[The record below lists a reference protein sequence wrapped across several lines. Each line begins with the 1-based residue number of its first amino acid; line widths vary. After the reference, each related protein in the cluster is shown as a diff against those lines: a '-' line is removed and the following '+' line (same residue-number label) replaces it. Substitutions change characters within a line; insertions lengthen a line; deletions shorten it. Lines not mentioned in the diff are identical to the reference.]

1 MRLYEIPANGTAAV
15 VNQPCL
21 SGQVSG
27 KLENAKEMMTEG
39 MMSGSTEYD
48 SSGEDD
54 FFIRTPEFVTNEVFG
69 SREELIDWV
78 QKLAYSLGVV
88 IVTKRSN
95 PRPCGFVY
103 RVLLKCQRGGK
114 YQYKD
119 SSKDTGT
126 RKTNCPFELE
136 GRYSDEYD
144 CWILRVICDEHNHR
158 PILFM
163 EGHPYAKRLSADE
176 FNYVADLTRMH
187 VPPRNILSLLKKR
200 NLSNASTP
208 KTIYNARNKIRMV
221 ENLKCSNT
229 FSIAFAFIHS
239 EKTANYKWV
248 LDCLKLTL
256 DECMLPR
263 VIVIDKEMALVN
275 ACNEVFPD
283 AAQLLCRV
291 ESQHAKLKIYMD
303 KNAKC
308 SLDRLLGCIDEIVKS
323 QLTLIKESLE
333 NSRVVRI
340 HKHNLRYFKLLRGF
354 VSNEAL
360 KKVLEDRK
368 RWKDHKG
375 DCDCRLRTAYG
386 LPCQYITL
394 DSIDIFWRKL
404 DLSPSSTQKDDV
416 SCDDVLQHFKE
427 NYNKQSK
434 VGKKSWL
441 RKLMNIFSPD
451 TTDIRE
457 PRVQNKTRGQPKK
470 SQQKKRTEF
479 CSTRFSC
486 STMPDFV
493 EPIKEPAKQSTF
505 EFDLNKEPNIDLN
518 EVPYEFQGPHMLDLN
533 KAPLKCGSNLMDDI
547 PQVFHPYITNI
558 QNVFGDENCGYRA
571 LAVCLGLNED
581 NFYEYIRQQM
591 REELQNRYDLYS
603 RIFVTDINSMYQDLS
618 FFGSL
623 CPPEHWMKMPEAG
636 VLVANKLG
644 VIVHSLDKRGT
655 TTIFPFWCGPEDVEH
670 HRALTIALVNGESH
684 FVMVELQDEYPMPVI
699 TPYWTFHHGPC
710 AAGWEIMYRSRLD
723 VYISLCRR
731 GSGVINIFD

>member
-1 MRLYEIPANGTAAV
+1 MVRERAGVGRERGWLPELG
-15 VNQPCL
+15 
-21 SGQVSG
+21 
-27 KLENAKEMMTEG
+27 EKEC
-39 MMSGSTEYD
+39 GS
-48 SSGEDD
+48 
-54 FFIRTPEFVTNEVFG
+54 RRVFG
-69 SREELIDWV
+69 SREELVDWV

-103 RVLLKCQRGGK
+103 RVVLKCQLGGK

-208 KTIYNARNKIRMV
+208 RTIYNARNKIRMV
-221 ENLKCSNT
+221 EYGEKSQMQVLMSLLHSNNYVYEFTTTESNELDNLFFVHPTSFDIWRAFPHVLIIDATYKTNPYNMPFVEIVGVTSTSNT

-263 VIVIDKEMALVN
+263 VIVTDKEMALVN

-283 AAQLLCRV
+283 ATQLLCRV

-340 HKHNLRYFKLLRGF
+340 HKHNLRCFKLLRGF

-368 RWKDHKG
+368 RWKDKG
-375 DCDCRLRTAYG
+375 DCGCRLRTAYG

-404 DLSPSSTQKDDV
+404 DLSLSSTQKDDV

-457 PRVQNKTRGQPKK
+457 PRVQNKTRGRPKK

-479 CSTRFSC
+479 CSKRFSC

-493 EPIKEPAKQSTF
+493 EPIREPARQNTF

-558 QNVFGDENCGYRA
+558 QNIFGDGNCGYRA
-571 LAVCLGLNED
+571 LAVGLGLNED

-603 RIFVTDINSMYQDLS
+603 RIFVIDINSMYQDLC
-618 FFGSL
+618 FCGSP

-636 VLVANKLG
+636 VLIANKLG
-644 VIVHSLDKRGT
+644 VIVHSLDKRGS

-670 HRALTIALVNGESH
+670 HRALAIALVNG
-684 FVMVELQDEYPMPVI
+684 
-699 TPYWTFHHGPC
+699 
-710 AAGWEIMYRSRLD
+710 
-723 VYISLCRR
+723 
-731 GSGVINIFD
+731 